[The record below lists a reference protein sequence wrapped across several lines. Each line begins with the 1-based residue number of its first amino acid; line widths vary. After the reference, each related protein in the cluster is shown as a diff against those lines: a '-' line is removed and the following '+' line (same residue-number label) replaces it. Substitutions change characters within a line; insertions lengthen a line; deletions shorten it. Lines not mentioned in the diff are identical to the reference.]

1 MNSKVQSVVC
11 AGFTLAA
18 LAAPLSAPQGASGA
32 VAVVTALRGEGAARG
47 EAGEPIQLFDSGG
60 RFQPSAASLKLDER
74 IVTGPEGGA
83 TLSLTDRATIVHL
96 GPDTT
101 CSFFAQRDLADDA
114 GGFVHVQ
121 QGRAEVLRRRSD
133 NRWMVTAAGNGPSGG
148 YMLSQG
154 ASFVVQVEGDVVSI
168 SVIQGEGWAF
178 RGAVPA
184 GALLD
189 ESGTP
194 RDRSGVRIAAG
205 QRVVLGAAEAEA
217 DAQAD
222 AARSG
227 DRRRQDV
234 YAFALTCGGNWL
246 HRAEQGDFTPVRGE
260 SRGPSDLVRGEVS
273 TELAFD
279 QPRTPVLALVPR
291 VVTQPLRSA
300 LVNPA
305 RALIESGIPTSVVV
319 GQRLRRTR
327 IIGNPGTTG
336 PIRVNPNVEPLIR
349 LPR

>member
-1 MNSKVQSVVC
+1 MSIQVRSICC
-11 AGFTLAA
+11 AGLTLVA
-18 LAAPLSAPQGASGA
+18 LAAPLAAQQGGGGP
-32 VAVVTALRGEGAARG
+32 VAVVTALRGDGAARG
-47 EAGEPIQLFDSGG
+47 EAGEPIRMFDGGG
-60 RFQPSAASLKLDER
+60 RFQPSAASLKLDEK

-83 TLSLTDRATIVHL
+83 TLSLTNRETVIHL
-96 GPDTT
+96 SHQTT
-101 CSFFAQRDLADDA
+101 CSFFTHRGLADDV
-114 GGFVHVQ
+114 GGFAHVHH
-121 QGRAEVLRRRSD
+121 GRAEVLSKRSD
-133 NRWMVTAAGNGPSGG
+133 NRWMVTAGGNGPSGG

-154 ASFVVQVEGDVVSI
+154 ASFVVQVEGDVVTI

-178 RGAVPA
+178 RGAIPA
-184 GALLD
+184 GTLLD
-189 ESGTP
+189 ESGAP
-194 RDRSGVRIAAG
+194 RDHGGVRIAAG
-205 QRVVLGAAEAEA
+205 QRVVLGAAEAEP

-222 AARSG
+222 ATRG
-227 DRRRQDV
+227 GERRRQDV

-279 QPRTPVLALVPR
+279 QPRTPVLATVPR